1 MVIEIKRIKFR
12 YGSNTILNDI
22 SAEIN
27 DGSLTAVIGL
37 NGAGKSTFFKCLSK
51 QIHAD
56 SGDIIING
64 KSINL
69 YSFKEYAKIVSFVP
83 QLSFAGAVDCKV
95 RDLLVEGRTPYLS
108 AFAVPGI
115 EEYKFSE
122 KIALKMGIERYLS
135 KDFNKLSGGQQQLV
149 LLTRALV
156 QDTQIILMDEPMSA
170 LDLKNQSFL
179 LKVIKRLSEEGKTVM
194 FSTHNPNHA
203 LLLGCNTML
212 LQGGKIIEYDT
223 AENCLTENNLRKV
236 FDCDLKLTCEGGQ
249 KNIQFVI

>member
-1 MVIEIKRIKFR
+1 MIEIKQLKFC
-12 YGSNTILNDI
+12 YGSNNVLNDI

-27 DGSLTAVIGL
+27 DGSLTAIIGL
-37 NGAGKSTFFKCLSK
+37 NGAGKSTLFKCMSK
-51 QIHAD
+51 QIPVD
-56 SGDIIING
+56 NGDILING
-64 KSINL
+64 KSINR

-83 QLSFAGAVDCKV
+83 QLSSASLVDCKV
-95 RDLLVEGRTPYLS
+95 RDFLVEGRTPYLS

-115 EEYKFSE
+115 KEYEFSE
-122 KIALKMGIERYLS
+122 KIALEMGIEQYLGI
-135 KDFNKLSGGQQQLV
+135 DFNKLSGGQQQLV

-179 LKVIKRLSEEGKTVM
+179 LKVIKRLSEEGKTVI

-212 LQGGKIIEYDT
+212 LQCGRIIGHDT
-223 AENCLTENNLRKV
+223 AEKCLTENNLRSV
-236 FDCDLKLTCEGGQ
+236 FNCDVKLLCGDEQ
-249 KNIQFVI
+249 KTIQLII

>member
-1 MVIEIKRIKFR
+1 MIEIKQLKFG
-12 YGSNTILNDI
+12 YGSNTVLNDI

-27 DGSLTAVIGL
+27 DGCLTAIIGL
-37 NGAGKSTFFKCLSK
+37 NGAGKSTLFKCLSK
-51 QIHAD
+51 QASVYD
-56 SGDIIING
+56 GDILINE

-83 QLSFAGAVDCKV
+83 QLSSANLVDCKV
-95 RDLLVEGRTPYLS
+95 RDFLVEGRTPYLS

-115 EEYKFSE
+115 KEYEFSE
-122 KIALKMGIERYLS
+122 KIALKMGIEQYLS
-135 KDFNKLSGGQQQLV
+135 FDFNKLSGGQQQLV

-179 LKVIKRLSEEGKTVM
+179 LKVIKRLSDEGKTVI

-212 LQGGKIIEYDT
+212 LQCGRIIGHDT
-223 AENCLTENNLRKV
+223 AEKCLTEKNLRSV
-236 FDCDLKLTCEGGQ
+236 FDCDVKFLCGDKQ
-249 KNIQFVI
+249 KTIQLII

>member
-1 MVIEIKRIKFR
+1 MIEVRHVKFG

-22 SAEIN
+22 SVEIN
-27 DGSLTAVIGL
+27 DSSLIALIGL
-37 NGAGKSTFFKCLSK
+37 NGAGKSTLFKCISK
-51 QIHAD
+51 QISAY
-56 SGDIIING
+56 SGDILING
-64 KSINL
+64 KNIKL

-83 QLSFAGAVDCKV
+83 QLSSTSLVDCKV
-95 RDLLVEGRTPYLS
+95 RDFLVEGRTPYLS

-115 EEYKFSE
+115 KDYEFSE
-122 KIALKMGIERYLS
+122 KIALKMGIEQYLGM
-135 KDFNKLSGGQQQLV
+135 DFNKLSGGQQQLV

-179 LKVIKRLSEEGKTVM
+179 LKIIKLLSDEGKTVM

-212 LQGGKIIEYDT
+212 LQFGRIIGYDT

-236 FDCDLKLTCEGGQ
+236 FDCDVKLLRGDEQ
-249 KNIQFVI
+249 KTIQLII